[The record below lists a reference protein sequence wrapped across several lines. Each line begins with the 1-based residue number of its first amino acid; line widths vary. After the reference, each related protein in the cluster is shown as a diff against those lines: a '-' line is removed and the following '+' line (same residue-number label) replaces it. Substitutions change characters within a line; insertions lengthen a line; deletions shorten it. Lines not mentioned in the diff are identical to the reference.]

1 MTPAQSRHIRVFISS
16 TFRDMQAE
24 RDYLV
29 KFIFPQLRKLCE
41 QRAVTWGEVDLRWGI
56 TEQQSAEGKVLP
68 ICLAEIERCRPY
80 FIGLLGERYGWVP
93 DAIEPDL
100 VTREPWLAEHLQ
112 QSVTELEILHGV
124 LNQPEMAE
132 RVLFYFR
139 DPAVLQSI
147 PPDRLPDFAELPS
160 PDEIARFGEDGAQ
173 ARAQERKSKLLAL
186 KDRIRSSGLPVQEN
200 FGSPQEL
207 GEWVL
212 RAMTKIIDELFPP
225 GSAPSALEQEAQL
238 HEAFAR
244 SRAQLYIGGEQYYPQ
259 VDAHMRA
266 SRLPLLVLGESGS
279 GKSALLANWALKY
292 QAEHPGELVL
302 THFIGAS
309 PASADLAAM
318 LRRLMTELK
327 QRFDLPGEVPTD
339 EQKLSAAFPNWLSM
353 AAAKGSFTLVLDALN
368 QLEERLGA
376 RQLHWLPNE
385 LPENVHVLVSS
396 LPGPA
401 LEAAQERKWPA
412 LTIQPLSPEERRQL
426 TREFLARYAKQLGDA
441 LMEKIISDPQSAN
454 PLGLRL
460 LLDELRQFGSHEN
473 LEAEMERYLAADS
486 IPSLFQLVLTRC
498 ERDYETDRPGL
509 VREALSLLW
518 AARRGLSEA
527 ELLDMLGADAP
538 HRRRLCGRRW
548 PWHWKEPCL
557 TAAAC

>member
-1 MTPAQSRHIRVFISS
+1 MAPAQSRHIRVFISS

-93 DAIEPDL
+93 DAIDPDL
-100 VTREPWLAEHLQ
+100 IAREPWLSEHLQ
-112 QSVTELEILHGV
+112 HSVTELEILHGV
-124 LNQPEMAE
+124 LNNPEMAE
-132 RVLFYFR
+132 RVFFYFR
-139 DPAVLQSI
+139 DPAFTKTLNPAS
-147 PPDRLPDFAELPS
+147 LPEFAELPS
-160 PDEIARFGEDGAQ
+160 PDEIARFGEDGAR
-173 ARAQERKSKLLAL
+173 ARADERKNKLLAL
-186 KDRIRSSGLPVQEN
+186 KDRIRQSGLPLQEN
-200 FGSPQEL
+200 FHSPKEL
-207 GEWVL
+207 GKWVL
-212 RAMTKIIDELFPP
+212 RDMTAMIDALFPP
-225 GSAPSALEQEAQL
+225 GSVPSALEQEAQL

-259 VDAHMRA
+259 VDAHMLS

-460 LLDELRQFGSHEN
+460 LLDELRQFGIHEN

-509 VREALSLLW
+509 VRDALSLLW
-518 AARRGLSEA
+518 APR
-527 ELLDMLGADAP
+527 P
-538 HRRRLCGRRW
+538 
-548 PWHWKEPCL
+548 
-557 TAAAC
+557 